1 MDTWTTTA
9 IRSARL
15 ATAASSSPRAMAL
28 AQALSA
34 PTTDLLYRNNPKSMV
49 RSYKHSKVV
58 FPSPKSDSCVCIIKD
73 GSASD
78 NAAKEILASS
88 SADSAIVVE
97 LSASGSVASPP
108 VVEKKSSGQ
117 VRLPINAGPKCP
129 VCQKTVYKMEELNA
143 VGRIWH
149 TNCFTCGGG
158 KADTEGI
165 IYHLKLE
172 CIRFIFFSLQ
182 RTLCN
187 TYTVCYSNLH

>member
-1 MDTWTTTA
+1 M
-9 IRSARL
+9 
-15 ATAASSSPRAMAL
+15 
-28 AQALSA
+28 
-34 PTTDLLYRNNPKSMV
+34 
-49 RSYKHSKVV
+49 
-58 FPSPKSDSCVCIIKD
+58 
-73 GSASD
+73 
-78 NAAKEILASS
+78 
-88 SADSAIVVE
+88 
-97 LSASGSVASPP
+97 ASPP

-172 CIRFIFFSLQ
+172 CIRFIFLSPAYPIQHIHRVFSNV
-182 RTLCN
+182 R
-187 TYTVCYSNLH
+187 

>member
-9 IRSARL
+9 IHSARL
-15 ATAASSSPRAMAL
+15 VTAASSSPRATAL

-73 GSASD
+73 GSGGDS
-78 NAAKEILASS
+78 AAKEKLSSS
-88 SADSAIVVE
+88 SAESAIVVE
-97 LSASGSVASPP
+97 MSASGSVASPP

-182 RTLCN
+182 RTLYN